1 MVGHATHVDGQT
13 LPTRRRSI
21 ASRAAS
27 WAQMPPTRPPTA
39 TLQVSSPSPLRMR
52 SASASGSRDKAL
64 RLHKAR
70 EPGRV
75 RLNVLHCVFTEA
87 DVVEP
92 VDTQDLKS

>member
-1 MVGHATHVDGQT
+1 MVGHATHVDGKRCQ
-13 LPTRRRSI
+13 LGAGRLLHVPQAGPRCR
-21 ASRAAS
+21 
-27 WAQMPPTRPPTA
+27 QHGPPTA